1 MPLRQKHG
9 AHGFG
14 ARQAIGHIALMLP
27 DGAAELL
34 KSQIVVIKFKQ
45 SVKPIHTHHPLP
57 VISFG
62 VILRQC
68 LHGHDGTF
76 RGFTRQSEPK
86 SRLKCRLSRHL
97 ETYKRE
103 PRLGIVYPV
112 FLSCRRGFDQGGGLD
127 FKPLF
132 ECLARDNAEIHR
144 LYVTGI
150 D

>member
-1 MPLRQKHG
+1 MPLLQKHG

-14 ARQAIGHIALMLP
+14 ARQAIGHIVLMLP

-68 LHGHDGTF
+68 LHGHDGSPAKVSLKVASNADSVGTWKP
-76 RGFTRQSEPK
+76 TNASLVLALSIQS
-86 SRLKCRLSRHL
+86 S
-97 ETYKRE
+97 
-103 PRLGIVYPV
+103 
-112 FLSCRRGFDQGGGLD
+112 
-127 FKPLF
+127 
-132 ECLARDNAEIHR
+132 
-144 LYVTGI
+144 
-150 D
+150 